1 VKVLTCA
8 LVASVLLAPGVG
20 AVGLPTSPDFSR
32 WAATSL
38 REAGITDARVIST
51 EYPFSFTYC
60 EPGSMS
66 LTRYD
71 VISPEQLDA
80 LKQGKPAKPKAEA
93 DRRVVVESASPACSA
108 AG

>member
-1 VKVLTCA
+1 MKVLICA
-8 LVASVLLAPGVG
+8 LVASVLLAPGAG

-32 WAATSL
+32 WAGKSL

-60 EPGSMS
+60 EPGSTS

-71 VISPEQLDA
+71 VIRPEQLDA
-80 LKQGKPAKPKAEA
+80 LRQGKPAKPIAEA
-93 DRRVVVESASPACSA
+93 ERRVLVESASSACSV